1 MKKKYNRWLARRR
14 LINRYDYLIEVN
26 KLMEEYTLSVILRGG
41 SSEMLKTARDNL
53 SKLRGEIVEQEAILI
68 FLKTKRVQ

>member
-41 SSEMLKTARDNL
+41 SPEMLKTARDNL

>member
-41 SSEMLKTARDNL
+41 SPETIKTARDNL
-53 SKLRGEIVEQEAILI
+53 SKLRGEIVEQEAMLV

>member
-1 MKKKYNRWLARRR
+1 MARRR
-14 LINRYDYLIEVN
+14 LINRYSYLIEVN

-41 SSEMLKTARDNL
+41 SPEMIKTARDNL
-53 SKLRGEIVEQEAILI
+53 SKLRGEIVEQEAILV

>member
-26 KLMEEYTLSVILRGG
+26 RLIEEYTLSVILKGG
-41 SSEMLKTARDNL
+41 SPEMINEARKNL
-53 SKLRGEIVEQEAILI
+53 TKIRGEMVEQEAMLQ
-68 FLKTKRVQ
+68 FLRNLK

>member
-41 SSEMLKTARDNL
+41 SPEMLKTARDNL
-53 SKLRGEIVEQEAILI
+53 SKLRGEIVEQEAMLA

>member
-41 SSEMLKTARDNL
+41 SPEMLKTARDNL
-53 SKLRGEIVEQEAILI
+53 SKLRGEIVEQEAILV

>member
-41 SSEMLKTARDNL
+41 SPEMLKTARDNL
-53 SKLRGEIVEQEAILI
+53 SKLRGEIVEQEAMLV